1 MSVEQA
7 RSGRPEHRREADVAT
22 PIDFPALVAEAL
34 PGAAVNVDQPSRN
47 DGEWWFDIKLD
58 GAETQVSWTS
68 WRGYGVYL
76 GEPGY
81 GERPSETYG
90 DARLVVRRLQQIVG
104 NRNSGAVLT
113 PMGMGQV
120 RRLLGRTQAD
130 IAAALHIGQA
140 NVSRLEGRANPTLG
154 SIRALIEAMGGQLE
168 VRAKFPDL
176 DIPIALPDS
185 EADV

>member
-7 RSGRPEHRREADVAT
+7 RPGRPVHRPGSDIAAPV
-22 PIDFPALVAEAL
+22 DFAALISQAL
-34 PGAAVNVDQPSRN
+34 PGATVEVDQPSRE
-47 DGEWWFDIKLD
+47 DGEWWFDIRLD

-68 WRGYGVYL
+68 RQGYGVYL
-76 GEPGY
+76 GEAGY

-90 DARLVVRRLQQIVG
+90 DARLVARRLQQIVG
-104 NRNSGAVLT
+104 NGSADAAPS

-140 NVSRLEGRANPTLG
+140 NVSRLEARTNPTLG
-154 SIRALIEAMGGQLE
+154 SMRALIEAMGGQLE
-168 VRAKFPDL
+168 VRARFPDL
-176 DIPIALPDS
+176 DVPIALPDS
-185 EADV
+185 ETDA